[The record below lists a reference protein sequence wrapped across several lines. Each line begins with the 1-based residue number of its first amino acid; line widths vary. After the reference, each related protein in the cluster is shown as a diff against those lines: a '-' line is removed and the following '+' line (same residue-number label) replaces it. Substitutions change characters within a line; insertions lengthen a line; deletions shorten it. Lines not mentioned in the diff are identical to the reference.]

1 MEKLRF
7 TFAVLAASDGK
18 TNLICITS
26 IETPDGCVYDV
37 PDEKNANKHTGIT
50 SLEVYAKIKNSLKK
64 RHQTRKIWIPLT
76 DQLRKIYLDAGEN
89 VQFDDQYL
97 DEITQDTK
105 SSNNNSKLD
114 PEHKNFV
121 KIADKFL
128 LEKFSGRTSNVNQWI
143 EEFETECERFEILQD
158 ESKIEILKHLLDKQ
172 CLDWYTGWSQVKYAY
187 TFRYQTGS
195 LLEYATKKERL
206 LLEDQYLNITQK
218 QEETSTDKRLIYKN
232 SSKEEENQNEIA
244 INFNE
249 HIKEED
255 FKINMNN
262 LNAQQETEI
271 NNLIDEY
278 KSCFAKDKYD
288 VGKIKNYEARIDLL
302 VDKYCSKRPYRCSIE
317 EKKEIEKQV
326 GNLLQRN
333 LIEESYSPFSAPVT
347 LAFKKE
353 DQKKTRLC
361 IDFRELN
368 KIILP
373 QAQPFPLIDDLV
385 VKTRNCKYFS
395 TLDINSAFWS
405 IPLRIED
412 KKKTGF
418 VTQEGHFQWTCLPFG
433 LKTSPAIFQRILSN
447 ILRKHKLTEFTINY
461 IDDILVFS
469 KTYNEHINHLK
480 QLLEAIKSEGFRL
493 KFTKCTFAA
502 NSVKSLVI

>member
-37 PDEKNANKHTGIT
+37 PDEKKNANKHTGIT

-172 CLDWYTGWSQVKYAY
+172 CLDWYTDASLEGIGAILKQIQPNGKEKPVAYFSKKLNEAQKKKKAIYLECLAIKEAVKYWQY
-187 TFRYQTGS
+187 WLIGKHFTVYS
-195 LLEYATKKERL
+195 DHKPLENMNIKSRIDEELGEFTYYL
-206 LLEDQYLNITQK
+206 SQY
-218 QEETSTDKRLIYKN
+218 
-232 SSKEEENQNEIA
+232 
-244 INFNE
+244 
-249 HIKEED
+249 D
-255 FKINMNN
+255 FKIKYAPGKDN
-262 LNAQQETEI
+262 LEADCLSRNPVLEAVDDTDEQLRI
-271 NNLIDEY
+271 VNLIHY
-278 KSCFAKDKYD
+278 WFHS
-288 VGKIKNYEARIDLL
+288 KIPSEGTEVSFLPEELKQSKTAEDWMIARKIAFENS
-302 VDKYCSKRPYRCSIE
+302 V
-317 EKKEIEKQV
+317 
-326 GNLLQRN
+326 
-333 LIEESYSPFSAPVT
+333 SASVT
-347 LAFKKE
+347 LCSTCNQPWSWSARPCAVLYFVYRQL
-353 DQKKTRLC
+353 QKTEVDVNAVR
-361 IDFRELN
+361 
-368 KIILP
+368 
-373 QAQPFPLIDDLV
+373 
-385 VKTRNCKYFS
+385 RNMK
-395 TLDINSAFWS
+395 
-405 IPLRIED
+405 
-412 KKKTGF
+412 
-418 VTQEGHFQWTCLPFG
+418 
-433 LKTSPAIFQRILSN
+433 
-447 ILRKHKLTEFTINY
+447 
-461 IDDILVFS
+461 
-469 KTYNEHINHLK
+469 
-480 QLLEAIKSEGFRL
+480 
-493 KFTKCTFAA
+493 
-502 NSVKSLVI
+502 